1 MELGKN
7 RVIDYKE
14 AFFNEAFELYF
25 ERVTAYVYSFCRDRE
40 MAKNIAQD
48 CFVAFWENIDKVEMS
63 KTPLPYLFFVAR
75 NIALNHL
82 KHNVV
87 KMKYK
92 EYYMWREEQ
101 LRYTALGNCATDIF
115 AGKEVE
121 RLLARSMEQM
131 KPNVRETFHLSRFR
145 NMSNLRVAEHLGIS
159 VKTVEYRIAAA
170 LRIVKKN
177 LRDFLPIVVLVLL
190 YLLNHE

>member
-1 MELGKN
+1 MDLEKN
-7 RVIDYKE
+7 RVFDNKE

-25 ERVTAYVYSFCRDRE
+25 ERVATYVFSFCRDRE

-48 CFVAFWENIDKVEMS
+48 CFVAFWENIDRVEMS
-63 KTPLPYLFFVAR
+63 KTPLPYLLFVAR
-75 NIALNHL
+75 NLALNHL
-82 KHNVV
+82 KHNMV
-87 KMKYK
+87 KRRHE
-92 EYYMWREEQ
+92 EYYVWREEQ
-101 LRYTALGNCATDIF
+101 LRHTALGNCASDIF

-121 RLLARSMEQM
+121 KLLARSMEQM
-131 KPNVRETFHLSRFR
+131 KPKVRETFHLSRFR
-145 NMSNLRVAEHLGIS
+145 QMTNIQVADHLGIS

-177 LRDFLPIVVLVLL
+177 LRDFIPIVVLALL

>member
-1 MELGKN
+1 MEIVKN
-7 RVIDYKE
+7 RVAENRE

-25 ERVTAYVYSFCRDRE
+25 ERVVTYVYSFCRDRE

-48 CFVAFWENIDKVEMS
+48 SFVAFWENIDKVEWS
-63 KTPLPYLFFVAR
+63 KTPLPYLFFVSK
-75 NIALNHL
+75 NIALNHI

-87 KMKYK
+87 RDKFN
-92 EYYMWREEQ
+92 EYYTWRETQ
-101 LRYTALGNCATDIF
+101 LRYTALGNSTADTITE
-115 AGKEVE
+115 KEIE
-121 RLLARSMEQM
+121 GMLARSMEQM

-145 NMSNLRVAEHLGIS
+145 NMTNAQVAEHLGIS

-177 LRDFLPIVVLVLL
+177 LREFIPIVVIILL